1 MAKRNNS
8 KKYADYKCA
17 TQSFMNA
24 VENHLIS
31 KFGGIKSEWQG
42 LLTILAQQYDI
53 FEMCKESIR
62 ENGMMV
68 TDRFGALTKNPLLKV
83 QTDSIIQIKSIAQE
97 FGLSPK
103 SIARLNVHDNNED
116 DFIDALIG

>member
-1 MAKRNNS
+1 MAKRVNS
-8 KKYADYKCA
+8 KKYADYKPA

-31 KFGGIKSEWQG
+31 KFGEIKSEWQG

-83 QTDSIIQIKSIAQE
+83 QTDAIIQIKSIAQE

-103 SIARLNVHDNNED
+103 SIARLNVQDNNED
-116 DFIDALIG
+116 DFIDGLVG

>member
-1 MAKRNNS
+1 MAKRVNS
-8 KKYADYKCA
+8 KKYADYKPA

-31 KFGGIKSEWQG
+31 KFGEIKSEWQG

-62 ENGMMV
+62 KDGLMTPN
-68 TDRFGALTKNPLLKV
+68 RFGGLEKNPLLKA
-83 QTDSIIQIKSIAQE
+83 QTDAVIQIKSVSQE

-103 SIARLNVHDNNED
+103 SIAKLNVHDNNED
-116 DFIDALIG
+116 DFIEALVN